1 MALQAIVASAQ
12 ALAPASAQDS
22 AQASALEDAEPSHP
36 APVTVGTAFVLSGGF
51 LPRAIVPEHVQSIDG
66 RYFIWVSTRS
76 KDMCRFLSGK
86 HKYLNSLRG
95 CPIIPELRRL
105 RNAKAS
111 AMRLMDPEQEEAFG
125 QDKALDLGLDEEAAP
140 RRNCKCH
147 RKRPLEEQPPSLT
160 VQYTTHNNE
169 QWEVEMLYKWGT
181 FGIWMLASHAN
192 LSRLLAEVQ
201 HWLQTG
207 TEDEEDKGAAEME
220 GHEEEAQDEA
230 VPSGR
235 SAVPSGDQKVKG
247 CHWSKDR
254 KAFLARRVMADGS
267 RKTRT
272 FRPDTSA
279 GQDVM
284 TAMHE
289 ARLRAEA
296 WIEGSVQG
304 ESQPLGQ

>member
-12 ALAPASAQDS
+12 ASAQDS

-36 APVTVGTAFVLSGGF
+36 APVSVGTAFVLSGGF
-51 LPRAIVPEHVQSIDG
+51 LPRAIVPEHVQCIDG

-86 HKYLNSLRG
+86 SKYLMSLRG
-95 CPIIPELRRL
+95 CPVIPELRRL

-111 AMRLMDPEQEEAFG
+111 AMRLMDPEQEEVFG
-125 QDKALDLGLDEEAAP
+125 QDKAEDLGLDEEVAP
-140 RRNCKCH
+140 RRNCKH
-147 RKRPLEEQPPSLT
+147 GRKRSREEQPPSLT

-207 TEDEEDKGAAEME
+207 TEDEEEKGAAEKE
-220 GHEEEAQDEA
+220 DEEEAQDEA
-230 VPSGR
+230 VPSGG
-235 SAVPSGDQKVKG
+235 SAVPSGDRRVKG
-247 CHWSKDR
+247 CHWSKER

-296 WIEGSVQG
+296 WIEGSVQR
-304 ESQPLGQ
+304 EPQPLGQ